1 MPRFETTK
9 LDHDLL
15 YDRWIT
21 FGAWLR
27 QRRRIAGLTQAE
39 TALAV
44 GVSRRQWILYEH
56 GSKMLRKRFKAAA
69 PILNVPL
76 ETMLN
81 RAAYKVSPRLNDIK
95 GHLGT
100 IEDHLSAGKT
110 YLAVLE
116 LLRLNDRIAAK
127 KQLVK
132 RIGLGPQAT
141 EFAQAVAAV
150 GRLPPELFNL
160 LLNAMQG
167 RTKDKKKEPKMDPRD
182 RNRLRA
188 KCIEALQSNRVS
200 SR

>member
-1 MPRFETTK
+1 MPRFETTR

-15 YDRWIT
+15 YDRWII

-27 QRRRIAGLTQAE
+27 GRRRIAGLTQAE
-39 TALAV
+39 IALAV

-110 YLAVLE
+110 YPAVLE
-116 LLRLNDRIAAK
+116 LLILNHRIAPKTQLAK
-127 KQLVK
+127 
-132 RIGLGPQAT
+132 RTAPAPQ
-141 EFAQAVAAV
+141 
-150 GRLPPELFNL
+150 PPL
-160 LLNAMQG
+160 
-167 RTKDKKKEPKMDPRD
+167 
-182 RNRLRA
+182 
-188 KCIEALQSNRVS
+188 S
-200 SR
+200 